1 VPVLEQEMK
10 IPVPSLGP
18 VRRRLVERGA
28 ALVHPLALED
38 NWVLDD
44 HSRSLSATGRLLRL
58 RRFGGRATLTLK
70 GEARFSGGVKSRVE
84 LETEISN
91 AEQGLGILAG
101 LGFEPVRRYQ
111 KRRESYSL
119 DRVIVALDETPMG
132 AFVELEG
139 QAEHL
144 PAAAFALALDPH
156 AAAIGTYLDLW
167 NAYRTNHPGAPED
180 MIFAL

>member
-1 VPVLEQEMK
+1 MLEQEMK
-10 IPVPSLGP
+10 IPVPSLAP

-28 ALVHPLALED
+28 TLVHPLALED

-44 HSRSLSATGRLLRL
+44 QARGLSATGRLLRL
-58 RRFGGRATLTLK
+58 RRFGGRAMLTLK

-84 LETEISN
+84 LETEVSN

-101 LGFEPVRRYQ
+101 LGFAPVRRYQ
-111 KRRESYSL
+111 KRRESFSL

-139 QAEHL
+139 QAEQL
-144 PAAAFALALDPH
+144 PAAAVALDLDPH
-156 AAAIGTYLDLW
+156 AAAVGTYLDLW
-167 NAYRTNHPGAPED
+167 NAYRTTHPGAPED
-180 MIFAL
+180 MLFAL

>member
-1 VPVLEQEMK
+1 VLEQEMK
-10 IPVPSLGP
+10 IPVPSLGL

-28 ALVHPLALED
+28 LLIHPLALED

-44 HSRSLSATGRLLRL
+44 AHRSLSGAGRLLRL

-70 GEARFSGGVKSRVE
+70 GEASFSGGVKSRVE
-84 LETEISN
+84 VETELGN

-101 LGFEPVRRYQ
+101 LGFAPVRRYQ
-111 KRRESYSL
+111 KRRESFSL

-139 QAEHL
+139 QAEQL
-144 PAAAFALALDPH
+144 PAAALDLDLDPH
-156 AAAIGTYLDLW
+156 AAALGTYLDLW
-167 NAYRTNHPGAPED
+167 SAYRTAHPGAPED
-180 MIFAL
+180 MLFPL

>member
-1 VPVLEQEMK
+1 VAVLEQEMK
-10 IPVPSLGP
+10 IPVSSLGP
-18 VRRRLVERGA
+18 VRRRLVDRGA
-28 ALVHPLALED
+28 VLVHSLALED

-44 HSRSLSATGRLLRL
+44 AARSLSATGRLLRL

-84 LETEISN
+84 VETEIGN
-91 AEQGLGILAG
+91 AEHGLGILAG
-101 LGFEPVRRYQ
+101 LGFAPVRRYQ

-139 QAEHL
+139 QAEQL
-144 PAAAFALALDPH
+144 PAAAFALDLDPQ
-156 AAAIGTYLDLW
+156 AAAAGTYLDLW
-167 NAYRTNHPGAPED
+167 NAYRTAHPGAPED
-180 MIFAL
+180 MLFAL